1 MNGGELIKL
10 NILKNEGSILSK
22 EFEKIIFNNKKY
34 IKTTILYL
42 FHDESSKTDV
52 QFKSCKIASNKKKSI
67 IKCYNDLIEK
77 KDLVRLYNW
86 GLIIDKD
93 DSPSIPSSS
102 EESKE
107 KIDK

>member
-1 MNGGELIKL
+1 M
-10 NILKNEGSILSK
+10 IL
-22 EFEKIIFNNKKY
+22 
-34 IKTTILYL
+34 
-42 FHDESSKTDV
+42 
-52 QFKSCKIASNKKKSI
+52 
-67 IKCYNDLIEK
+67 EK

-86 GLIIDKD
+86 GFIIDKD